1 MQFLAER
8 ICLFIMRLWIFNLG
22 LLLVMGLSPSPC
34 AWGSFQSGVT
44 PSTHDYREIEDEPQE
59 SKEELAKE
67 ETSPK
72 KPDPNDCVPGDPNNT
87 FETNTLQSAETPYDP
102 PGVFPSFQMGVLNK
116 RTEVTIS
123 SKNELTLHDV
133 FYVQGKAH
141 HCSMPRKLS
150 EDEVIQLLHEK
161 TLSDTKLTLAQA
173 QALRDVAKKL
183 QDQTKEEKTKKSL
196 KELVPKFESLV
207 TLRESA
213 NGSKPIP
220 LVEPGRYSADG
231 KVSTTKDN
239 GYSLKTPSALNAFRG
254 DFSDL
259 PPGVDSA
266 TLIHGAGLLSTS
278 SHSVTPTVRAGE
290 VKLPFDTFGLFTSPP
305 EKPAATPPKSD
316 FSNDSQAPTEVAP
329 SPTPQEIR
337 PSEPEAKAP
346 TPPTPQEPKPLA
358 KDIKPPSQTTEP
370 PSNQIKTPSNP
381 LAQETPKPTISPKPG
396 PSSTV
401 GTAGE
406 TQEVVFEKN
415 KSHLDQN
422 PAGIRSPDSTKQ
434 NILAGAALQGS
445 DQEIPFGLKGPTLSG
460 KSGFE
465 DFRIQK
471 NSTSR
476 DLASSAEGASTVFPI
491 NEDKKISQQKEAI
504 AVNKN
509 TFSYR
514 KKDPSASPAGSEI
527 TNGNGVAYSARNPE
541 AGSGSSKLINNALS
555 AEAPNPKYTSSNS
568 AKSIS
573 QESSKNPRQGVKTA
587 TFWSPYSAE
596 AELPDGTGNLGELDT
611 VLTDLAK
618 APENKSST
626 EEKGILDPAAVASNI
641 QKIFESAE
649 APSKDPKTPFELDAL
664 KASNETDITAFT
676 DSFLGER
683 APASKNPSERKT
695 ITPQSTQAGKR
706 TSIWD
711 KFLSYFRK

>member
-1 MQFLAER
+1 MQFLAGR

-22 LLLVMGLSPSPC
+22 LLLVMGLSPSHC

-59 SKEELAKE
+59 SKEELAEE

-87 FETNTLQSAETPYDP
+87 FETNTLQSAETPYDT

-207 TLRESA
+207 TSRENA

-220 LVEPGRYSADG
+220 LVEPGRYSAG
-231 KVSTTKDN
+231 GTVSPKDN
-239 GYSLKTPSALNAFRG
+239 GYFLKTPSALNAFRG

-266 TLIHGAGLLSTS
+266 TLIHGTGLLSTP

-305 EKPAATPPKSD
+305 ERPAAPPPPSD
-316 FSNDSQAPTEVAP
+316 FSVNE
-329 SPTPQEIR
+329 SPAPQEIR

-358 KDIKPPSQTTEP
+358 KDITPPSQTTEP
-370 PSNQIKTPSNP
+370 ISPPNKTQSNP
-381 LAQETPKPTISPKPG
+381 LAPEAPKPTISPKPG
-396 PSSTV
+396 STSTG

-415 KSHLDQN
+415 ESHLGQN
-422 PAGIRSPDSTKQ
+422 PAGIRSPDSPKQ

-445 DQEIPFGLKGPTLSG
+445 DQEIPFGLKGPTFSRER
-460 KSGFE
+460 GFE
-465 DFRIQK
+465 DF
-471 NSTSR
+471 STSR

-491 NEDKKISQQKEAI
+491 NQDQKLSQQKEAI

-514 KKDPSASPAGSEI
+514 KKDPSGSPAGSEI

-568 AKSIS
+568 AKSNSSDNFDTKSIS

-596 AELPDGTGNLGELDT
+596 SELPDGTGNLGELDT